1 MATYIGIDVG
11 KKSMQVYLPWIDKSL
26 DITNNEAGFTK
37 LVNKLTKHYEQLADL
52 IIVFEP
58 TGGYEKPLREFL
70 KSNQIN
76 FTTVHPNKVRN
87 YARAKGW
94 LAKTDKIDSKLLFDY
109 ATVFS
114 LPIKQ
119 DYNTES
125 QQKLHSL
132 IKRRE
137 QLILIKNQEIAR
149 LDKAA
154 NDTFIKKSL
163 EEVLSCLEKQLTAIE
178 NVIKE
183 LCENDVE
190 IKSKFDRLT
199 AIPGVGIVL
208 ATTVVCEVPE
218 IGNIDF
224 RKLTSLVGL
233 APFAR
238 DSGQYRG
245 KRSIFAGRSNLRK
258 VLYMAAV
265 ASLRC
270 NHKLKSYYDRL
281 IANHKLPKVALV
293 AVMRKLLAFMHAL
306 FKNNTVWLQHKENI
320 SS

>member
-1 MATYIGIDVG
+1 MTSYIGVDVG
-11 KKSMQVYLPWIDKSL
+11 KKSLQVYLPCLAKSF
-26 DITNNEAGFTK
+26 DITNDATGFAK
-37 LVNKLTKHYEQLADL
+37 LVNYLTKHYEQLSNL

-76 FTTVHPNKVRN
+76 FTTVHPNKVRS
-87 YARAKGW
+87 YAKARGW
-94 LAKTDKIDSKLLFDY
+94 LAKTDKIDSQLLSDY
-109 ATVFS
+109 ATKFS
-114 LPIKQ
+114 LSIKQ
-119 DYNTES
+119 DYNTEN

-149 LDKAA
+149 LDKV
-154 NDTFIKKSL
+154 NDVFIKKSL
-163 EEVLSCLEKQLTAIE
+163 EEVLSYLEKQLTTIESAI
-178 NVIKE
+178 KD

-199 AIPGVGIVL
+199 SIPGVGKVL

-245 KRSIFAGRSNLRK
+245 KRSIFAGRANLRK

-281 IANHKLPKVALV
+281 IANHKPVKVALS

-306 FKNNTVWLQHKENI
+306 FKNNTVWLQHKENY
-320 SS
+320 

>member
-1 MATYIGIDVG
+1 MATYIGIDIG
-11 KKSMQVYLPWIDKSL
+11 KKSLQVYLPCKDKSF
-26 DITNNEAGFTK
+26 DITNNESGFTK
-37 LVNKLTKHYEQLADL
+37 LVNYLNKYHEQLDDL

-58 TGGYEKPLREFL
+58 TGGYEKSLREFL
-70 KSNQIN
+70 KSNKIN
-76 FTTVHPNKVRN
+76 FTTVHPNKVRS
-87 YARAKGW
+87 YAKARGW
-94 LAKTDKIDSKLLFDY
+94 LAKTDKIDSKLLSDY
-109 ATVFS
+109 ANKFL

-137 QLILIKNQEIAR
+137 QLILIRNQEIAR
-149 LDKAA
+149 LDKA
-154 NDTFIKKSL
+154 NDNIIKQSL
-163 EEVLSCLEKQLTAIE
+163 EEVLSYLGGQLITIESAI
-178 NVIKE
+178 KD
-183 LCENDVE
+183 LCNDRE
-190 IKSKFDRLT
+190 I
-199 AIPGVGIVL
+199 
-208 ATTVVCEVPE
+208 PE

-224 RKLTSLVGL
+224 RKLTALVGL

-245 KRSIFAGRSNLRK
+245 RRSIFAGRANLRR

-270 NHKLKSYYDRL
+270 NTRTKSFYDRL
-281 IANHKLPKVALV
+281 ISNHKPAKVAII
-293 AVMRKLLAFMHAL
+293 AVMRKLLAFIHAL
-306 FKNNTVWLQHKENI
+306 FKNNSFWLQPKENI